1 MAANDQQ
8 PLHILFFPQVAAGHL
23 IPVADMANLFSSR
36 GVKCTILTT
45 PKNAAVIRLAV
56 DQAANGASGGT
67 GFPAIDISTV
77 PFPDV
82 GLPPSFE
89 SIADLTSQADKG
101 KLVDALHRLCEP
113 LDRFLAEHRPDAV
126 VVDSFLVIPP
136 PSTTMFARA
145 SNDSLLRNN
154 PLELAPDDPDAGV
167 SLPGLPHR
175 VALRRSQMMDPRTN
189 ELEWNYYQRVNVAD
203 QRSYG
208 EIFNSFAELEL
219 ETGAARAGAGGLA
232 PEAERC
238 LRWLD
243 EKPEGSVVYVS
254 FGTLTHFTVAELRE
268 GLIFRGWAL
277 QRLILDHSAIGG
289 FVTHCGWISVL
300 EAVSAGVPLVTWPRY
315 ADQFY
320 NAKLVLEVLKIGV
333 GVGSR
338 VYASKLEV
346 RGEVISGEKIAEAI
360 DGVMGCWAV
369 FLVARR
375 GEC

>member
-136 PSTTMFARA
+136 PSTT
-145 SNDSLLRNN
+145 S
-154 PLELAPDDPDAGV
+154 
-167 SLPGLPHR
+167 
-175 VALRRSQMMDPRTN
+175 
-189 ELEWNYYQRVNVAD
+189 
-203 QRSYG
+203 
-208 EIFNSFAELEL
+208 
-219 ETGAARAGAGGLA
+219 
-232 PEAERC
+232 
-238 LRWLD
+238 
-243 EKPEGSVVYVS
+243 
-254 FGTLTHFTVAELRE
+254 
-268 GLIFRGWAL
+268 RGWLSTAPAC
-277 QRLILDHSAIGG
+277 SPGPPTTPCCAT
-289 FVTHCGWISVL
+289 THWSSLRMTPTPACPCQGCL
-300 EAVSAGVPLVTWPRY
+300 TVSR
-315 ADQFY
+315 
-320 NAKLVLEVLKIGV
+320 
-333 GVGSR
+333 
-338 VYASKLEV
+338 
-346 RGEVISGEKIAEAI
+346 
-360 DGVMGCWAV
+360 
-369 FLVARR
+369 
-375 GEC
+375 